1 MSMAYHGAVN
11 GIDFDTPLALEIHR
25 HRGLPQITCS
35 VQVVHRALYDLGCDA
50 RCSLRHSGGFL
61 HNGTIECPRGC
72 LCQELPWGQTSQGR
86 EATKGRN
93 EHELFPQ
100 TAADVG

>member
-1 MSMAYHGAVN
+1 MAYHGAVN
-11 GIDFDTPLALEIHR
+11 GLDFDTPLALEIHR
-25 HRGLPQITCS
+25 HGGLPQITSS
-35 VQVVHRALYDLGCDA
+35 VQVVHRALYDLGRHT

-61 HNGTIECPRGC
+61 HEGAVERPRRGVR
-72 LCQELPWGQTSQGR
+72 QELRWGQTSQGR

-100 TAADVG
+100 AALDVA